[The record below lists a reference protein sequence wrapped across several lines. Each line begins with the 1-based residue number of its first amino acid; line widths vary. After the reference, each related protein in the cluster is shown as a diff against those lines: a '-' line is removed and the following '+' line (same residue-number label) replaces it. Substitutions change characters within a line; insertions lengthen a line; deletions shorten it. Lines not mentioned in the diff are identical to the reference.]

1 MASAQ
6 KKMVKSKSRR
16 QMAEPQKNPLEV
28 ELLANLKRETARAG
42 NGLTCV
48 SLPEKQQFCQKLLA
62 DGRPKAFVELFQ
74 LTHTV
79 DSEVIPA
86 EVGNDARSVSQQRN
100 LSNKEMLRTLSNH
113 LIDAELAVRAG
124 DAELLFVA
132 YLEVAKLFDYSG
144 DFEKA
149 IAYYFKCFAAAEK
162 TCNIFHECQVMFNLG
177 KVYWKLQDSL
187 KAINSFED
195 CLALAR
201 TNNNHG
207 RAMLAAENLLEIYWK
222 CAEQSKQVGD
232 HLKSIEYFEKVCK
245 LASMQRH

>member
-1 MASAQ
+1 MASVTRFKRTQ
-6 KKMVKSKSRR
+6 RGRRKKTGM
-16 QMAEPQKNPLEV
+16 PLKRPLRLKPSLSHFFESV
-28 ELLANLKRETARAG
+28 PTPFFAFQFAFFSALKDGFCTEKGMLKRETARAG

-100 LSNKEMLRTLSNH
+100 
-113 LIDAELAVRAG
+113 
-124 DAELLFVA
+124 
-132 YLEVAKLFDYSG
+132 
-144 DFEKA
+144 
-149 IAYYFKCFAAAEK
+149 
-162 TCNIFHECQVMFNLG
+162 VMFNLG